1 MSVDAIARFDFA
13 TAVPTKLDFEYEPT
27 KEQLGL
33 AELQS
38 KNKQEIRA
46 LLVDMLRREDEYRLG
61 KKVQEAYRLIGDS
74 EGGLS
79 DFTTQIQAH
88 VSREFNVDPKIG
100 IELIRSA
107 VSLFPDD
114 AEIKSIPHYVRH
126 NRCFEG
132 NLRAGD
138 TPPDCRVV
146 ALDGVETTIRGL
158 LNRTG
163 PVVLL
168 AASHT

>member
-1 MSVDAIARFDFA
+1 MPI
-13 TAVPTKLDFEYEPT
+13 
-27 KEQLGL
+27 
-33 AELQS
+33 LQ
-38 KNKQEIRA
+38 
-46 LLVDMLRREDEYRLG
+46 
-61 KKVQEAYRLIGDS
+61 VQEAYRLIGDS

-79 DFTTQIQAH
+79 EFTTQIQAH

-132 NLRAGD
+132 NLRAGFLLLLLLQSQPVLQV
-138 TPPDCRVV
+138 TPRP
-146 ALDGVETTIRGL
+146 T
-158 LNRTG
+158 
-163 PVVLL
+163 
-168 AASHT
+168 AASSLWMGPRPLSGDF